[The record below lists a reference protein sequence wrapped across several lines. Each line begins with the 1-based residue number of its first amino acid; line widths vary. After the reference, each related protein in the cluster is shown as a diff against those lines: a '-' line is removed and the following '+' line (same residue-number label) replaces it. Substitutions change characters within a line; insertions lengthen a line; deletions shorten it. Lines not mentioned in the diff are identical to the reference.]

1 VTGAAG
7 AVRGRGFGHGKII
20 LIGEHGVVHGHP
32 ALAAGIARGVHAE
45 ATGGGA
51 GRLEVPEWSLST
63 RAGDDTPPGR
73 ALAAILAR
81 LGATDLDF
89 RLDAEI
95 PSQAGLGSSAAMAV
109 AIARAAAAA
118 VAARSGTP
126 AVETEQAAA
135 VDEAESVFHGTPSGI
150 DAAAAFGGGVGWFR
164 RGAGW
169 RAIPLPGPLTLCV
182 GLSGRP
188 RDTAAQVA
196 AVRRLREH
204 APVVDKALALFDD
217 LAEGGERA
225 LATGDAEALGRLF
238 DVAHGILC
246 ALRVSSPELDAM
258 VHGARAAGA
267 LGAKLTGAG
276 GGGAV
281 IALAP
286 AREREVVARWRRDG
300 FEGFV
305 TTVGGEVPAR

>member
-1 VTGAAG
+1 V
-7 AVRGRGFGHGKII
+7 
-20 LIGEHGVVHGHP
+20 P
-32 ALAAGIARGVHAE
+32 AWSLAA
-45 ATGGGA
+45 
-51 GRLEVPEWSLST
+51 
-63 RAGDDTPPGR
+63 RAGDGTPPGR
-73 ALAAILAR
+73 ALAAILSR
-81 LGATDLDF
+81 LGAGDLDF
-89 RLDAEI
+89 RLEAEI

-118 VAARSGTP
+118 RGGAPAAE
-126 AVETEQAAA
+126 AEQAAA
-135 VDEAESVFHGTPSGI
+135 VDDAEGVFHGTPSGI

-164 RGAGW
+164 RGSGW
-169 RAIPLPGPLTLCV
+169 RAIPLAAPLPICV
-182 GLSGRP
+182 GLSGRA
-188 RDTAAQVA
+188 RDTSAQVA

-204 APVVDKALALFDD
+204 APVADKVLALFAD
-217 LAEGGERA
+217 LAAAGERA
-225 LATGDAEALGRLF
+225 LGAGDVEDLGRLF
-238 DVAHGILC
+238 DVAHGLLC

-305 TTVGGEVPAR
+305 TTVGGEAPAR